1 MSYSVRL
8 WPWNISFPM
17 EGGQLDRHHL
27 GKLMWDVLQKHGIDH
42 RKLGRRTKLLI
53 LSKVSKT

>member
-1 MSYSVRL
+1 M
-8 WPWNISFPM
+8 FPM

-53 LSKVSKT
+53 LSKAKHEGFAAF